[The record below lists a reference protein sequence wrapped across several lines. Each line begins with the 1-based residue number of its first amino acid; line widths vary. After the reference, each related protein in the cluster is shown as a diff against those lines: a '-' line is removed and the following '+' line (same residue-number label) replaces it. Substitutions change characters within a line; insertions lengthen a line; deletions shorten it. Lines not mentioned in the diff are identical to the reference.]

1 MMNRR
6 SFCRKMAAAGSLAV
20 TAPMYVPG
28 RALGKNGASAASDRL
43 TLGCIGLGGQGTQN
57 MREFIH
63 NPAVQLVALC
73 DVNRGS
79 DDYNMLYQFPGS
91 TSAGLAPALQRAVAF
106 HQEAQ
111 RRFSQSDISLY
122 HDFRELLLRPDID
135 LVSVC
140 TPDHWHG
147 LISKA
152 AVEAGKDVYCEK
164 PLVNS
169 IPEGRAVCEAVHRS
183 GRVLQTG
190 SHERS
195 NDSVRFACE
204 LVRNGRIG
212 RLREIHIHMPN
223 NDSQHLRMQNLK
235 GPAVVLPEPKE
246 LDYNFWL
253 GPAAF
258 TPYAQDR
265 THFWWRYIMQYGGGE
280 MTDRGAHI
288 IDLAQ
293 FINDSDDTGP
303 VEIDARGRQIQNG
316 VYDCFIEYDFRCTYG
331 NGVQMIG
338 GSNGRRGLKLVGE
351 NGWIFI
357 YIHGGRLEAEP
368 KSLLREKIGPDEIH
382 VGRSPGHHQNFIDCV
397 KARTQPFAHAEIGQ
411 RTASICH
418 LLNIA
423 MLSGEKLQWDPVA
436 EQVTNHAAANRMAT
450 EKPMR
455 SPWRL

>member
-1 MMNRR
+1 MKRR
-6 SFCRKMAAAGSLAV
+6 SFCKGIAVTGAAALA
-20 TAPMYVPG
+20 APSIVPG
-28 RALGKNGASAASDRL
+28 RALGKNGAVAASDRL

-57 MREFIH
+57 MREFIQNQGVH
-63 NPAVQLVALC
+63 LVALC

-91 TSAGLAPALQRAVAF
+91 TSAGLAPALQRAVLF

-111 RRFSQSDISLY
+111 RPFIQSDVTLY
-122 HDFRELLLRPDID
+122 DDFRELLQRRDID

-147 LISKA
+147 LISRA
-152 AVEAGKDVYCEK
+152 AVESGKDVYCEK

-169 IPEGRAVCEAVHRS
+169 VPEGRAVCEAVRRT

-195 NDSVRFACE
+195 NDSVRYACE

-212 RLREIHIHMPN
+212 RLREIHINMPN
-223 NDSQHLRMQNLK
+223 NDSQHLRMQNLQ
-235 GPAVVLPEPKE
+235 GPAVILPEPAG
-246 LDYNFWL
+246 LNYNFWL

-258 TPYAQDR
+258 TPFAQDR
-265 THFWWRYIMQYGGGE
+265 THFWWRYIMEYGGGE

-293 FINDSDDTGP
+293 LINNSDDSGP
-303 VEIDARGRQIQNG
+303 IEYDAKGKQIQNG
-316 VYDCFIEYDFRCTYG
+316 VYDCFIEYDFRCTYA

-338 GSNGRRGLKLVGE
+338 GSNGDRGLKLVGDD
-351 NGWIFI
+351 GWIFI
-357 YIHGGRLEAEP
+357 HIHGGRLEAEP
-368 KSLLREKIGPDEIH
+368 KSLLREKIGATEIH
-382 VGRSPGHHQNFIDCV
+382 VGRSPGHHQDFLDCV
-397 KARTQPFAHAEIGQ
+397 RKRTQPFAHAEIGH
-411 RTASICH
+411 RTATICH

-423 MLSGEKLQWDPVA
+423 MLTGEKLQWDPIA
-436 EQVTNHAAANRMAT
+436 EQITNHSAANRLAT